1 MGVPGIMLTDAG
13 VVLIDARSNS
23 RSLRL
28 YSRRA
33 RPQVQVSSSV
43 EANIPRVEQDEA
55 HPAVS
60 SSRRQVFWR
69 QLPLALASAPMLLF
83 FLLPLVALVLRVS
96 PAELLAHLVDPA
108 VAQAIQLSLM
118 TTLIT
123 TGVTILGGT
132 PVAYLLA
139 RRRFPGRVLVDT
151 LIDVPMLLPPAVAGI
166 ALLVAFGRRGLLGP
180 LLDNAN
186 IELAFSTSAVVLA
199 QMFVAGPFYI
209 KTATAAFAR
218 IDRDIEQAASVDGA
232 SAIGIFRL
240 ITLPLSGSALFTG
253 AVMTWAR
260 ALGEFGATIIFA
272 GNFPGITQTMPLAI
286 YVGFETDFQAALTLS
301 VILLGIA
308 FLVLVVVKGLL
319 RQRMTAVW

>member
-1 MGVPGIMLTDAG
+1 MD
-13 VVLIDARSNS
+13 
-23 RSLRL
+23 
-28 YSRRA
+28 SRRA

-43 EANIPRVEQDEA
+43 EANVPNVEQSEA
-55 HPAVS
+55 HLAVS
-60 SSRRQVFWR
+60 FSRRRVFWG
-69 QLPLALASAPMLLF
+69 QFLLALASVPMLLF

-96 PAELLAHLVDPA
+96 PAALLASLVDPT
-108 VAQAIQLSLM
+108 VAQAIQLSLT

-123 TGVTILGGT
+123 TGITILAGT
-132 PVAYLLA
+132 PTAYLLA
-139 RRRFPGRVLVDT
+139 RRRFPGRIVVDT

-209 KTATAAFAR
+209 KTAITAFAR
-218 IDRDIEQAASVDGA
+218 VDREIEEAAAVDGA

-240 ITLPLSGSALFTG
+240 ITLPLTGSTLFTG

-319 RQRMTAVW
+319 RQRMAAVW